1 MGGLRSCCRPCW
13 GAAQTCLE
21 IDEELIQVDASET
34 VGSLGIVKCRFA
46 HESLLVAADGMID
59 EAVEGH
65 HLYLC
70 TTLLR

>member
-1 MGGLRSCCRPCW
+1 M

-21 IDEELIQVDASET
+21 IDEVLIQVDASET

-65 HLYLC
+65 HHLYLC
-70 TTLLR
+70 TTLVR